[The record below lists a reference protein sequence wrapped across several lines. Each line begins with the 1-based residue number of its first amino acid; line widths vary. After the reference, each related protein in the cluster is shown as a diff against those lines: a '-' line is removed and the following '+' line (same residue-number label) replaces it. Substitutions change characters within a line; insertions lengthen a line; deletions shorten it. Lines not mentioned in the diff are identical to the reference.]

1 MVSNSSRLS
10 SVKLRCP
17 AKINLYL
24 AVGKSRSDGFH
35 EISTVFQTIDF
46 YDDLFVKHET
56 RKLYFKCNTS
66 LRWDKENTLYKVIEQ
81 IESEIDRRIEIG
93 LELKKRIPSGAGLG
107 GGSSDAAALL
117 KYLAGVFKIDE
128 ERVLRIASNVGSDVP
143 FFLKGGTAIASGR
156 GEILSFPGDV
166 SGYSVELSFPG
177 IEVSTPLAYEFI
189 DEDNPELHLDC
200 EMAEKYYLALK
211 SHDIEAVR
219 RMSYNTFE
227 KSIFD
232 RFPKIRDCHS
242 MLSIKNG
249 GAIKTMMTGSGSAI
263 FSLFEGCKGRYSFVT
278 SEELN
283 EKWCSM
289 V

>member
-1 MVSNSSRLS
+1 MVSNSSGLS
-10 SVKLRCP
+10 SVKLMCP

-24 AVGKSRSDGFH
+24 AVGKRRSDGFH
-35 EISTVFQTIDF
+35 EINTVFQTIDL
-46 YDDLFVKHET
+46 YDELLIRHDTSKF
-56 RKLYFKCNTS
+56 YFKCNTS
-66 LRWDKENTLYKVIEQ
+66 LRWDQENTLRKVISQ
-81 IESEIDRRIEIG
+81 IESEIGRKIEVG
-93 LELKKRIPSGAGLG
+93 LELRKRIPSGGGLG
-107 GGSSDAAALL
+107 GGSSDAAVLL
-117 KYLAGVFKIDE
+117 KYFAEVFKIAE
-128 ERVLRIASNVGSDVP
+128 EQVSRIASNVGSDVP

-189 DEDNPELHLDC
+189 DEDNPDLHLDC

-242 MLSIKNG
+242 TLVNKSR

-263 FSLFEGCKGRYSFVT
+263 FSLFEGCNGRYSFVT

-289 V
+289 G